1 VYKVG
6 LRNKKL
12 IIAPFMCAMQC
23 LLNKMLA
30 LKKKVYYML
39 KCGHVKKREGFSLKK
54 KIHGKKWVSSK
65 FYRVI

>member
-1 VYKVG
+1 MYKVG

-30 LKKKVYYML
+30 LKKKSL
-39 KCGHVKKREGFSLKK
+39 LHVEMWTCKKEGGSQPQKK
-54 KIHGKKWVSSK
+54 NTWKKMGL
-65 FYRVI
+65 F